1 MIQTYSSTIRRREM
15 EAVLTCM
22 VDEKIGPGE
31 MTLRLVQTAKELMG
45 CDGAVAVRSPAIAL
59 EYVLKAI
66 NLDKESAVMISALA
80 PYWLYVTLEKLGY
93 KVMILDVQED
103 TSLVS
108 VETVEEAVKNGGR
121 LLILSETMGILPDIR
136 QYLALE
142 IPVIEEI
149 SHSALSYYPADYEED
164 SDKPAASADSGT
176 SAGAGQESAEAS
188 KEEPSGL
195 RAGMYGL
202 YAILGMEEHD
212 IVTAGGGALVIAP
225 KRREWSPLKAI
236 ADQAPSTDFMPDMN
250 AALAFVELKE
260 FARNE
265 KVRKE
270 LFTLFSRAVMSGRH
284 KTFVRG
290 QENNSTIYSFPLV
303 LNSGFKDVKLYA
315 QKKGI
320 EVRQAFENSVIA
332 FKQEELSIQCI
343 CANSLLLR
351 CALFPLYPR
360 LGQKDASRIV
370 KVLSSLP

>member
-1 MIQTYSSTIRRREM
+1 M

-31 MTLRLVQTAKELMG
+31 MTLRLVQTAKELTG

-66 NLDKESAVMISALA
+66 NLDKDSAVMISALA

-93 KVMILDVQED
+93 KTMILDVQEENA
-103 TSLVS
+103 LVS
-108 VETVEEAVKNGGR
+108 VETVEEAIKNGGR

-149 SHSALSYYPADYEED
+149 SHSALSYYPAEYEEEQ
-164 SDKPAASADSGT
+164 PEADSAPASSSD
-176 SAGAGQESAEAS
+176 SA
-188 KEEPSGL
+188 KEEEKGR

-260 FARNE
+260 FTRNE
-265 KVRKE
+265 KVRQE

-290 QENNSTIYSFPLV
+290 QDNNSTIYSFPLV

-332 FKQEELSIQCI
+332 FKQEELSSQCI